1 MDLNKNFTHKISF
14 TNVLTFDKITTEK
27 KYFGLIINSIR
38 IIFIK
43 FESSK
48 HLIITII
55 KNKLQ
60 KILKVLVK
68 LYCSREV
75 MFFS

>member
-27 KYFGLIINSIR
+27 KYFGLIINFT
-38 IIFIK
+38 IIFFIK
-43 FESSK
+43 FEFSK

-55 KNKLQ
+55 KKNCK
-60 KILKVLVK
+60 K
-68 LYCSREV
+68 
-75 MFFS
+75 F